1 MHDHVHGTGHAEKQH
16 DDPVGALEKAME
28 NAWQD
33 AKGHGGSAGTYVVER
48 IELDCRNPIHTY
60 TVIIVSQ
67 P

>member
-1 MHDHVHGTGHAEKQH
+1 VHGTGHAEKQH
-16 DDPVGALEKAME
+16 DDPIGALEQAME

-33 AKGHGGSAGTYVVER
+33 AKGHGGSEGTYVVER